1 MARKRKNSAE
11 YDALVKEYKKL
22 AKRADQRLVR
32 LEEAQ
37 RSGTIKNALHFAYQT
52 AMKSIRK
59 WSGENANRFNRKP
72 PTRIDSLR
80 AKIRDIER
88 FLGKASSRV
97 GGIKKQYI
105 DASKTMNKNFGT
117 NFTAKDLIKFFESP
131 EWEKYGNGENS
142 AFGYDTYV
150 TAIGILQDNEKEL
163 VKALKKHEPI
173 NLDIDNDK
181 VSDAVGKLLDQYGLD
196 FKQLYK

>member
-1 MARKRKNSAE
+1 MARKSKRSAE
-11 YDALVKEYKKL
+11 YDALLKEYRKL

-32 LEEAQ
+32 LEQAQ
-37 RSGTIKNALHFAYQT
+37 STGEVKNALHYAYKT

-80 AKIRDIER
+80 SKIRDIER
-88 FLGKASSRV
+88 FLSKTSSRV

-105 DASKTMNKNFGT
+105 SGAKTMNQKYGT
-117 NFTAKDLIKFFESP
+117 DFTAKDLIKFFESP

-142 AFGYDTYV
+142 AFGYPTYMM
-150 TAIGILQDNEKEL
+150 AIGVLQDNEKEL
-163 VKALKKHEPI
+163 VKALKKGEQI
-173 NLDIDNDK
+173 NLDIDKDK

-196 FKQLYK
+196 FKKLYQ